1 MIRGK
6 TKYIILST
14 LLALLIGGF
23 VLISFLPSQM
33 RIKSIDEAY
42 RLIPPSVEV
51 VAEVQAAPLTF
62 PIYDLFLERDSLSYK
77 SFTHTLYYLLRNSS
91 TAISPFLVLSNSN
104 KSLEDGFLILS
115 ESEMNK
121 KWLDS
126 YLNEYGQLDLPA
138 KKLDYKDYTIAVY
151 SLKFGSFFSILKL
164 EDYVIVSNQISNLY
178 AVIDA
183 FKDSSDSA
191 MLFASKGKAIGQHVL
206 AEIYIKNTSMDDSS
220 KDVWNAYDLM
230 YENNK
235 ISLLQEFGAEDLPL
249 YLKSKNDKQELKS
262 FDSLFEDS
270 PESTF
275 SIQHVTQNQLIA
287 GLRSLDS
294 IRPLSMNEK
303 NWSIDCEVLVKEVL
317 PQGLIAYRAYDPII
331 SSCLLLK
338 SVDANFYPT
347 LKQIMEKDR
356 AMVRRLLRE
365 ETISVRSGI
374 LAIPSPV
381 WLNELFEVS
390 RDQRVLYLYPQN
402 DLITWMSWDSNLLNT
417 HVNELKFDQT
427 SSNLQFQYSL
437 VAPHNYF
444 YIADLSEIQ
453 KDTLIEHRGITPFIK
468 ERLDRLTSFHYIDE
482 YLSSDLGFFHI
493 QSLKRKD

>member
-23 VLISFLPSQM
+23 VLISFLPSQI
-33 RIKSIDEAY
+33 RVKSIDEAY

-91 TAISPFLVLSNSN
+91 TAISPFLVLSNSRN
-104 KSLEDGFLILS
+104 SLEDGFLILS

-126 YLNEYGQLDLPA
+126 YLNEYGQIDLPA
-138 KKLDYKDYTIAVY
+138 KKLDYKDCEIAVY
-151 SLKFGSFFSILKL
+151 SLKFGSFFSVLKL
-164 EDYVIVSNQISNLY
+164 EDYVIISNQISNLY

-183 FKDSSDSA
+183 FRDSSDSVT
-191 MLFASKGKAIGQHVL
+191 LFASKGKAVGQHVL
-206 AEIYIKNTSMDDSS
+206 AEIYIKNTSIDSS
-220 KDVWNAYDLM
+220 KSIWNAYDLM

-249 YLKSKNDKQELKS
+249 YLKSINDNQELRS
-262 FDSLFEDS
+262 FDSLLEDS

-275 SIQHVTQNQLIA
+275 SIQHFTQNQLIQ
-287 GLRSLDS
+287 GLKSLDT
-294 IRPLSMNEK
+294 IRPLSVNEK
-303 NWSIDCEVLVKEVL
+303 DWSIDCEVLVEEVL
-317 PQGLIAYRAYDPII
+317 PQGLIAYRAYDPVI
-331 SSCLLLK
+331 SSNLLLK
-338 SVDANFYPT
+338 SVDVNFYAT
-347 LKQIMEKDR
+347 FKEIVEKDR
-356 AMVRRLLRE
+356 TLVRRLLRE
-365 ETISVRSGI
+365 ETISVRSGM

-402 DLITWMSWDSNLLNT
+402 DLVTWMSWDSNLLNS
-417 HVNELKFDQT
+417 HVNELKSGVT
-427 SSNLQFQYSL
+427 SKEQRFQHDL
-437 VAPHNYF
+437 ITPNNYF
-444 YIADLSEIQ
+444 YIADLAEVQ
-453 KDTLIEHRGITPFIK
+453 KDTLIDHRGITPFIK